1 MYFAK
6 RLDDGHWVA
15 LCTDDS
21 FVVDELIGLHYED
34 HTLENWMDVV
44 LFCNQKNK
52 ELNKNTDL

>member
-21 FVVDELIGLHYED
+21 FVVDESIGLHYED

-44 LFCNQKNK
+44 L
-52 ELNKNTDL
+52 